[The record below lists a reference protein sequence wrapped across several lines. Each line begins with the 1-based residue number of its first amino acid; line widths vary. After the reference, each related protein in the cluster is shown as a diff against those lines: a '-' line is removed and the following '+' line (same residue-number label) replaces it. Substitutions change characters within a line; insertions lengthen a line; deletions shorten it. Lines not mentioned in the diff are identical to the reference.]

1 MLDKVRYFI
10 ARALRNMR
18 QWPFLCAASIL
29 TMSVALAAVAT
40 FFLVVLNVQQMSS
53 RWSEDLQI
61 VAYLEK
67 SLSAH
72 QLSEI
77 VGTIKAYQE
86 VSSVRHISQKEAM
99 RLFRDRLG
107 SDADLLEGVQDNI
120 LPASLEISLK
130 SNFRNKQA
138 MAQVVQRLEMQLD
151 IGDIRYGQEWLERF
165 DSFIVVLKIVGLVLG
180 SFLLFAALFI
190 VSNTIKLTLYARR
203 DELEI
208 MALVGATARF
218 IKIPFLLEGAFQGLL
233 GGLFALLSLSLLFKM
248 ILGHLLQAFW
258 LSPAGFNLIFLN
270 VNQQVVLVC
279 AGVLLGMFGSLAS
292 LRKLVQI

>member
-40 FFLVVLNVQQMSS
+40 FFLIVLNVQQMSA

-67 SLSAH
+67 PLSAQ
-72 QLSEI
+72 QLSKVVEA
-77 VGTIKAYQE
+77 VNNYQE
-86 VSSVRHISQKEAM
+86 VSSVHHVSQKEAM

-107 SDADLLEGVQDNI
+107 TDADLLEGVKDNI

-138 MAQVVQRLEMQLD
+138 MEQVVQRLEMQLD

-165 DSFIVVLKIVGLVLG
+165 DSFIVVLKIVSLVLG

-208 MALVGATARF
+208 MTLVGATARF

-233 GGLFALLSLSLLFKM
+233 GGMLALISLSLLFKM
-248 ILGHLLQAFW
+248 LLGHLLQTFW

-270 VNQQVVLVC
+270 MSQQVVLVG